1 MKYFKKLVGEN
12 IYLSP
17 MNVED
22 APIYLKW
29 MNDFSTTDYIGSSY
43 NMITLSN
50 EKQWLEE
57 SLKESRNQFAVVT
70 LDGNKL
76 IGNCGFECL
85 DNVKRTAT
93 LGLFIGEQEYRNKG
107 YGIQILKLLLDYGFN
122 YLNLNNI
129 MLYVYEFN
137 ERAIKAYKKVG
148 FKEMGKR
155 RKSYFVNGK
164 YYDVVHMDILAEEF
178 NAHAVIVDKSGQIY
192 TTKGIEKY
200 FITAI

>member
-76 IGNCGFECL
+76 IGNCGFEDL
-85 DNVKRTAT
+85 DKTKRTAMI
-93 LGLFIGEQEYRNKG
+93 GLFIGEEEYRNKG

-148 FKEMGKR
+148 FKEMGRR

-178 NAHAVIVDKSGQIY
+178 TESYIKNKEII
-192 TTKGIEKY
+192 
-200 FITAI
+200 